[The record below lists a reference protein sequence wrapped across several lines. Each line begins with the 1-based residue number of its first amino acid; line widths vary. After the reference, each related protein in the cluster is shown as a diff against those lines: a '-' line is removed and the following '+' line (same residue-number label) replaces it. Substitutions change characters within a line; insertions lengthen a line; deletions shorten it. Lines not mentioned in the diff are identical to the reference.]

1 MRNHILLVAAVLLS
15 FPQAAHAAK
24 PAKKAPAKAAQKTA
38 AAPEEKSAKSQILND
53 AWYTMQSGSSPWGYF
68 HEIIEKRDGRY
79 LYRYEMTK
87 REKAVLFQESLG
99 AVAEEN
105 LTPVAFNLTKAGENA
120 TEIVNGTY
128 AREKTSGVMNIDV
141 KGARVAALKRHIADG
156 TILEVFFPVWLVQRW
171 DKLKPG
177 YRGRVRVFTED
188 PARDE
193 FIARPVSFTVKGPD
207 AKDGCTEI
215 NIEMENT
222 RSLWCMTSAGSLVRM
237 DINGRQA
244 QIRRASSEQEAKA
257 FLDASGGAGKTVR
270 NVSE

>member
-1 MRNHILLVAAVLLS
+1 MRNITSSLFVIAALLAFAHS
-15 FPQAAHAAK
+15 GHAAK
-24 PAKKAPAKAAQKTA
+24 PATAKKPPAKAAPKAPPA
-38 AAPEEKSAKSQILND
+38 AEKPAKGEILND

-128 AREKTSGVMNIDV
+128 SKDKTSGLMSIDV
-141 KGARVAALKRHIADG
+141 KGGRVATLKRHISEG
-156 TILEVFFPVWLVQRW
+156 TILEVFFPVWLAQRW

-177 YRGRVRVFTED
+177 YRGRVQVFTED

-193 FIARPVSFTVKGPD
+193 FISRPVSFTVKGPD
-207 AKDGCTEI
+207 AKDGCTEF

-222 RSLWCMTSAGSLVRM
+222 RSLWCMTPAGALVRM

-244 QIRRASSEQEAKA
+244 QVRRVSSEQQAKA
-257 FLDASGGAGKTVR
+257 FLDAGGKTAGHD
-270 NVSE
+270 